1 MPKLAQVLAQLRSQ
15 RARLDKE
22 ISQIDQAIR
31 ALSRVGDGASGR
43 SRGAG
48 RRRRSRLSAA
58 ARGRIAAAQ
67 RARWAKVR
75 QQKQKQS

>member
-15 RARLDKE
+15 RAQLDKE
-22 ISQIDQAIR
+22 ITQIDHAIR
-31 ALSRVGDGASGR
+31 ALSRVGGGTSGR
-43 SRGAG
+43 SGVT

-58 ARGRIAAAQ
+58 ARARIAAAQ